1 MNKFN
6 IGRRI
11 KIVNTVSN
19 DEIEFP
25 ISYQNEDTG
34 ILCSKIIN
42 GMVQVILDKDDEYY
56 WINKTQMKFI

>member
-19 DEIEFP
+19 DEIEFS
-25 ISYQNEDTG
+25 INYQNEDTG
-34 ILCSKIIN
+34 ILCSKVIN

>member
-25 ISYQNEDTG
+25 ISYQNGDTG
-34 ILCSKIIN
+34 ILCSKVIN
-42 GMVQVILDKDDEYY
+42 GMVQVILDKDDGYY
-56 WINKTQMKFI
+56 WINKIQMKFI